1 VSTTEQ
7 RTDTIQGIRTVYE
20 EIAGEY
26 DERIPGA
33 GPADDRFTET
43 ERAYLRKRLGSDDDV
58 LELGCGTGRF
68 VVAFG
73 GEVRSMTGLD
83 LSPAMLEQASR
94 KGEAAGLELQLVE
107 GDMRNLPFDD
117 DSFDV
122 VYSMLALMHLPV
134 DSRQQVF
141 LEAARVLRPGGRMI
155 VGVKNANFERLHEGD
170 RFVTVDITDID
181 RQQLR
186 FTRTRRGE
194 DLEAPWASFSPDD
207 LERLFATAGL
217 HQINLRGNSSL
228 SVWLADSILA
238 DPVVSAVIRRLEDLL
253 ADSPPLNWFG
263 YHLLAE
269 AVKPARS

>member
-1 VSTTEQ
+1 MSTTEQ
-7 RTDTIQGIRTVYE
+7 RADAIENVRTVYE
-20 EIAGEY
+20 EIASEY

-43 ERAYLRKRLGSDDDV
+43 ERAYLRERLGADDDV

-68 VVAFG
+68 VVTFAA
-73 GEVRSMTGLD
+73 EVRSMTGFD
-83 LSPAMLEQASR
+83 LSPAMLEQAGR
-94 KGEAAGLELQLVE
+94 KAEAAGLDVHLVE
-107 GDMRNLPFDD
+107 GDMRSLPFAD

-134 DSRQQVF
+134 ESRQQVF

-170 RFVTVDITDID
+170 RFVAIDITDVE

-194 DLEAPWASFSPDD
+194 DLEAPWASFSPND

-238 DPVVSAVIRRLEDLL
+238 DPVVSAVIGRLEELL
-253 ADSPPLNWFG
+253 AESPPLNWFG